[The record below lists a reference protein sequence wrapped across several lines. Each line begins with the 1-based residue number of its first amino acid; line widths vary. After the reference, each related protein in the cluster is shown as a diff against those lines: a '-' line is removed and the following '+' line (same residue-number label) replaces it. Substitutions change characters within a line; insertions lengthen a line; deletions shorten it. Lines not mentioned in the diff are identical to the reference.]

1 MRDVVHDPGN
11 DSAPDDQHDWDEGR
25 DLARGS
31 TDGQQQ
37 AAADGA
43 IPVNFEE
50 ESVGER
56 LNELTGGKGAE
67 KCIAC
72 DAFNRL
78 DLRSGQTDNDGA
90 EQSHVLL
97 EMICVSR
104 GATILSI
111 PGV

>member
-56 LNELTGGKGAE
+56 LNELTGGKGPE
-67 KCIAC
+67 KCI
-72 DAFNRL
+72 DTLGWTR
-78 DLRSGQTDNDGA
+78 
-90 EQSHVLL
+90 
-97 EMICVSR
+97 M
-104 GATILSI
+104 
-111 PGV
+111 